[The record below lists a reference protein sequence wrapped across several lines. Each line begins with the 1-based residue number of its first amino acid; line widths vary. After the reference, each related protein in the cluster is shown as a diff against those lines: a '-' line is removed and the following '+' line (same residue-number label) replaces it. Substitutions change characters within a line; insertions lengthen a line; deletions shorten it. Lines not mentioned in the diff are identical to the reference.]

1 MPIIA
6 RLNGAIK
13 QMRNPY
19 KYVYRSYIQHSA
31 HIEKNKTETR
41 SAVKEFLR
49 TKSFSHAFLIFFF
62 YNEIARGTIICP

>member
-1 MPIIA
+1 MSVSTFSLEVFDFGVSFSSIIYTYMPIIA

-31 HIEKNKTETR
+31 HIEKNKAETR
-41 SAVKEFLR
+41 SAVKEVL
-49 TKSFSHAFLIFFF
+49 
-62 YNEIARGTIICP
+62 